1 VIAKLIIFHEN
12 RNILAFLFYFGG
24 ILPANFP
31 DKRLREKGRVLKKLF
46 LAAKYAKYERVCK
59 RLYISCL

>member
-31 DKRLREKGRVLKKLF
+31 DKRLREKGRFLNKTS
-46 LAAKYAKYERVCK
+46 LAAKYASFERFCK
-59 RLYISCL
+59 RLEISGL